1 MDFFLNSCNLNEIQ
15 EIYDW
20 GILDG
25 VTMNPTMLSALK
37 GDFRKN
43 FENIC
48 KAVPVRVFAQV
59 VAPDA
64 ATMVKEAKIINSLG
78 DNVVVKVQTSVEG
91 LKATRILKDTTDIEV
106 CNTAIHSVL
115 EAIAAAKAGADHVA
129 IFLGLL
135 GEADERPVGDL
146 MEGIISSFQEAQ
158 FNTKIMT
165 AGRSLQQLAE
175 GFSMGAHEMTASYK
189 LWRLMM
195 SNFYTLDRWASFQ
208 SDWNAAFGD
217 RNWITG

>member
-1 MDFFLNSCNLNEIQ
+1 MEFFLNSCNLDEIK

-25 VTMNPTMLSALK
+25 VTMNPTMLSAVK
-37 GDFRKN
+37 GDFKTN

-48 KAVPVRVFAQV
+48 KAVPVKVFSQV

-64 ATMVKEAKIINSLG
+64 ATMVEEAKIINSLG
-78 DNVVVKVQTSVEG
+78 DNVVVKVQTSIEG
-91 LKATRILKDTTDIEV
+91 LKAVRMIKETTDIEV
-106 CNTAIHSVL
+106 CSTAIHTVI

-135 GEADERPVGDL
+135 GEADERPVTDL
-146 MEGIISSFQEAQ
+146 MAGVISSFQAAD
-158 FNTKIMT
+158 FSTKIMT
-165 AGRSLQQLAE
+165 AGRSLQQLTE
-175 GFSMGAHEMTASYK
+175 GFSMGADEMTASYK
-189 LWRLMM
+189 LWKLMM
-195 SNFYTLDRWASFQ
+195 SNFFTLDRWAAFQ
-208 SDWNAAFGD
+208 KDWKTAFGD

>member
-1 MDFFLNSCNLNEIQ
+1 MEFFLNSCNLEEIK

-37 GDFRKN
+37 GDFKTN
-43 FENIC
+43 FKNIC
-48 KAVPVRVFAQV
+48 DAVPVKVFAQV

-64 ATMVKEAKIINSLG
+64 KTMFEEAKIINSLG
-78 DNVVVKVQTSVEG
+78 DNVVVKVQTSIEG
-91 LKATRILKDTTDIEV
+91 LKAVKMIKQTTDIEV
-106 CNTAIHSVL
+106 CSTAIHSVI

-135 GEADERPVGDL
+135 GEADERPVTDL
-146 MEGIISSFQEAQ
+146 MAGVINSFQEAE
-158 FNTKIMT
+158 FSTKIMT
-165 AGRSLQQLAE
+165 AGRSLQQITE

-189 LWRLMM
+189 LWKLIM
-195 SNFYTLDRWASFQ
+195 SNYFTLDRWAVFQ
-208 SDWNAAFGD
+208 KDWKNAFGD
-217 RNWITG
+217 RNWISG